1 MTVNRY
7 VRNVRICALFRACL
21 SPYISPVNM
30 RDRILRY
37 VIIAAL
43 PLILLLIHRPPVL
56 LAQQRSPTDSLGRT
70 EEQRADVALNMFV
83 VGSMYEF
90 QEDFTKALTA
100 YERALDYDDDAV
112 IHAAAARAAMQLKRS
127 TDAIAHLQKAVQHAP
142 GRLRFKRMLAE
153 LYLSSKQNDAAA
165 RTLEDILQ
173 RDTSDS
179 KSRMLLGRLY
189 EAHDTVRAMA
199 EYGRILLGGMDRD
212 AAYRLAN
219 LYSLRG
225 SLDSATAVLE
235 QLRAV
240 NGATE
245 HLLQTTASLYMR
257 QFDFEQAAALYDTLI
272 ASHPDKPGYK
282 LLLAEARMNE
292 GDWSAASDLLF
303 PLAGDSEVGHEDRLQ
318 IGKIFFQ
325 KALQDRLDIER
336 AVIVFDT
343 LHADFP
349 GDWRPLWFRGA
360 VLFNEGETDGAI
372 AAFKEVLRI
381 TPDNREAASILVRAL
396 VSRERY
402 AAAIDVLSSLRDSG
416 NADAQIMIMLGELYA
431 LTGERDAARD
441 AWEAA
446 LARDPNNEELQSR
459 IDQLDK
465 QQ

>member
-1 MTVNRY
+1 M
-7 VRNVRICALFRACL
+7 RICALFRACL
-21 SPYISPVNM
+21 SPYISTVNT
-30 RDRILRY
+30 RDCIRRY

-43 PLILLLIHRPPVL
+43 PLILLPIHRSTVL
-56 LAQQRSPTDSLGRT
+56 LAQQRSSVDSLGRT
-70 EEQRADVALNMFV
+70 QEQRADVALNMFA

-90 QEDFTKALTA
+90 QEDYAKALTA
-100 YERALDYDDDAV
+100 FEGALDYDDDAV
-112 IHAAAARAAMQLKRS
+112 IHAAAAQAALQLERRS
-127 TDAIAHLQKAVQHAP
+127 EAITHLENAARRDTGQ
-142 GRLRFKRMLAE
+142 LRFKRMLAE
-153 LYLSSKQNDAAA
+153 LYLTAKQNDSAA
-165 RTLEDILQ
+165 RVLADIL
-173 RDTSDS
+173 RLDTSDS
-179 KSRMLLGRLY
+179 KSRMLIGRLY
-189 EAHDTVRAMA
+189 ETDDTLRAMT
-199 EYGRILLGGMDRD
+199 EYRRILSSGMDRD

-225 SLDSATAVLE
+225 RLDSAAAVLE

-240 NGATE
+240 NGPTE
-245 HLLQTTASLYMR
+245 HLLQTTANLYMR
-257 QFDFEQAAALYDTLI
+257 QFDFAQAAALYDTLI
-272 ASHPDKPGYK
+272 ATHPDKPGYK

-292 GDWSAASDLLF
+292 GNWPAASDLLF
-303 PLAGDSEVGHEDRLQ
+303 PLAGDSDVGHEDRMQ

-325 KALQDRLDIER
+325 KALQDRLDIAR
-336 AVIVFDT
+336 AVTVFDT

-372 AAFKEVLRI
+372 ASFKEVLRI
-381 TPDNREAASILVRAL
+381 APDNREAASILVRAL

-402 AAAIDVLSSLRDSG
+402 AAAIDVLSSLHASG

-431 LTGERDAARD
+431 LTGDRDAARD

-446 LARDPNNEELQSR
+446 LERDPNNAELQSR

>member
-21 SPYISPVNM
+21 SPYISPVNT

-43 PLILLLIHRPPVL
+43 PLILLPIHRPPVL

-90 QEDFTKALTA
+90 KEDYAKALTA
-100 YERALDYDDDAV
+100 YERALDYDDDAA
-112 IHAAAARAAMQLKRS
+112 IHAAAARTALRLKRS
-127 TDAIAHLQKAVQHAP
+127 TDAITHLQNAVQRDP
-142 GRLRFKRMLAE
+142 KLPYSRMLAE

-199 EYGRILLGGMDRD
+199 EYRRILLGGMDRD

-245 HLLQTTASLYMR
+245 HLLQTTAGLYMR

-381 TPDNREAASILVRAL
+381 TPGNREAASILVRAL

-441 AWEAA
+441 AWKDA

-459 IDQLDK
+459 IDQLDN